1 MRRQG
6 ANHGGNHAVPSL
18 NHSPLPANWANRFSA
33 LVLIGVVMLG
43 GLVVY
48 SCAQTIV
55 SVRHG
60 SFGAALTAGGLTTCF
75 SGFLGALCVTVLV
88 PAKRHAAWNSAGTTV
103 RVNPALAWFYG
114 IALLGGVLG
123 SACYLF
129 FIARGLA
136 DLPFATPGG
145 GRATRHLMISLLV
158 LSVGGLIAL
167 LRTREPGYLR
177 IGVDGIEH
185 GNMLRT
191 RSARWEDVVDVTDK
205 ADKRARNPIVFAVK
219 GTKPIVV
226 PNADRYG
233 DSGAALYWMA
243 RHYWQHPENRGELTD
258 GRALDR
264 LRRGQ
269 FDSC

>member
-1 MRRQG
+1 MVR
-6 ANHGGNHAVPSL
+6 SL
-18 NHSPLPANWANRFSA
+18 NHGQLPANWTNKVSA
-33 LVLIGVVMLG
+33 LVLLGVVMLG
-43 GLVVY
+43 GGIVY
-48 SCAQTIV
+48 SLAQTIV

-60 SFGAALTAGGLTTCF
+60 SVGAALTAGGLAMCF
-75 SGFLGALCVTVLV
+75 SGFLGALCVTVRV
-88 PAKRHAAWNSAGTTV
+88 PAKRHADWNSVGATV
-103 RVNPALAWFYG
+103 RVNPAIVWLYG
-114 IALLGGVLG
+114 IALLGGVIG
-123 SACYLF
+123 ASGYLF
-129 FIARGLA
+129 FVSRGLA

-158 LSVGGLIAL
+158 LSVWGLVAL

-191 RSARWEDVVDVTDK
+191 RSARWEDLVDVTDK

-219 GTKPIVV
+219 GAKPIVV
-226 PNADRYG
+226 PNGDRYG

-243 RHYWQHPENRGELTD
+243 RHYWQYPENRGELAD

-264 LRRGQ
+264 LRREQ
-269 FDSC
+269 FDPC